1 MHASPQNERR
11 LWLSDLAWAGAA
23 TGITGAARPLQA
35 VIAQP
40 AWLYC
45 GALAVMLFRPPD
57 LQCFPFDRVA
67 FALLVGAALLRAL
80 ALRQPLRIVGSISVP
95 MLALG
100 ALALADL
107 LTRPYDAQAWSVFA
121 AKWAVPFTLFHLAGL
136 VLEDETSIRIFE
148 TFCLIVLGYLSFTSI
163 AFATGAHSLIF
174 PRYILDESLGIHAD
188 RARGPFLQAVANG
201 VSLTL
206 LGLIALDS
214 LRRARLRGI
223 TAAVLLAALP
233 LAILATMT
241 RAVWL
246 SFALSIVALI
256 WLSRS
261 RQVRRACMGLVAAGV
276 LAIGAIWALGS
287 SNAVED
293 RFEDRS
299 PVEFRRAVYEAGWGM
314 FLEKPFWGWGTG
326 PMQSELDL
334 RVSGFRQEA
343 FYLHN
348 SYLEILVSR
357 GVIGLALY
365 LWILWGLWRL
375 RKRPRRVEAKTHF
388 MDGEFRRI
396 WPVLIGVYA
405 LNACF
410 VVMNYQF
417 VNALFYTIAG
427 VLAAQ
432 TRRAEIA

>member
-1 MHASPQNERR
+1 M
-11 LWLSDLAWAGAA
+11 
-23 TGITGAARPLQA
+23 QA
-35 VIAQP
+35 VIARP
-40 AWLYC
+40 VWLYC
-45 GALAVMLFRPPD
+45 SALTVMLFRPPD
-57 LQCFPFDRVA
+57 LQCFPLDRVA
-67 FALLVGAALLRAL
+67 FAALVGGVVLRAL
-80 ALRQPLRIVGSISVP
+80 ALRQPIRFVTAISVP

-100 ALALADL
+100 ALSLSDL
-107 LTRPYDAQAWSVFA
+107 LARTYDAQSWSVFA

-136 VLEDETSIRIFE
+136 VLEDETSLRIFE
-148 TFCLIVLGYLSFTSI
+148 TFCLVVLGYLSFTAI
-163 AFATGAHSLIF
+163 AFAAGAHSFIF

-206 LGLIALDS
+206 LGLVALDS
-214 LRRARLRGI
+214 LRRARLRGV
-223 TAAVLLAALP
+223 TAALLLAALP

-246 SFALSIVALI
+246 SFALSVAALV

-261 RQVRRACMGLVAAGV
+261 HRVRRACMGLIAVGV
-276 LAIGAIWALGS
+276 LAIVAVWLVGS
-287 SNAVED
+287 SRAVEE

-326 PMQSELDL
+326 PMETELDL
-334 RVSGFRQEA
+334 RVNGFRQEA

-357 GVIGLALY
+357 GLIGLGLY
-365 LWILWGLWRL
+365 LWILTGLWRL
-375 RKRPRRVEAKTHF
+375 RRRPPNPGTGKHF
-388 MDGEFRRI
+388 MDPEFRRI
-396 WPVLIGVYA
+396 WPVAMAVYA

-432 TRRAEIA
+432 TRRAEFA